1 VYRPF
6 RTSEYC
12 ADFFA
17 FSQNLSDDE
26 ILGNSAALLIA
37 GSETTATLL
46 AGLTYLLCKHPEAM
60 SKLKQEVRSKFTSDS
75 EITLASVLEL
85 KYLLACLDEALRLYP
100 PVPIGPPRTVPAGS
114 GGVTIA
120 GHVVPGGTDVAV
132 WHWPM
137 FHYSEH
143 WEKPMEYRPERF
155 LQEDSSFGPRYAGDI
170 RYNNTNGVHSG
181 DRLDLL
187 QPFSVGP
194 RNCLGRNL
202 AYSEMRLVLARV
214 IFNFDM
220 ELVEPEDDWMGK
232 QRADFLWHKRPLHV
246 HLSPVTV

>member
-1 VYRPF
+1 M
-6 RTSEYC
+6 
-12 ADFFA
+12 
-17 FSQNLSDDE
+17 
-26 ILGNSAALLIA
+26 G
-37 GSETTATLL
+37 
-46 AGLTYLLCKHPEAM
+46 
-60 SKLKQEVRSKFTSDS
+60 KLKQEVRSKFSSDS

-100 PVPIGPPRTVPAGS
+100 PVPIGPLRTVPAGS
-114 GGVTIA
+114 GGVIIA

-137 FHYSEH
+137 FHYSKH

-155 LQEDSSFGPRYAGDI
+155 LQEDSSSGPRYAGDMN
-170 RYNNTNGVHSG
+170 YNNTNGVHSG

-187 QPFSVGP
+187 QPFNIGP

-202 AYSEMRLVLARV
+202 AYSEMRLVLARM

-220 ELVEPEDDWMGK
+220 ELAEPEDDWMGT

-246 HLSPVTV
+246 HLSPANVCK